1 MSFQLRVL
9 PLHPEDLGTQRCRIG
24 PSIFKSLNLKLGSLV
39 QLSAF
44 GGSCLCTVWPRKD
57 LTDGFLQFDLKCSTQ
72 ELIRKT
78 WKNHTVHQDQ
88 IKRLSYVKVEH
99 VTVNVVVRSTEAK
112 NTLSPSLLQ
121 ELVSD
126 LLRNVYVCGNS
137 LVSVDDTV
145 TPIIFLKILNLT
157 PFTNEAGLI
166 TSKSTIQIKDIV
178 TLQWYDQIS
187 LNSEQIPLGGLE
199 EVTTAVKEILTLPF
213 QYPQS
218 LKKLSLS
225 SPRGVL
231 LIGPPGVG
239 KTLLVKAVAREV
251 AAYVLGIS
259 GPAIHGSRPG
269 ESEES
274 LRNLFQQAGEL
285 SNEGPCILFI
295 DEIDSLCPKRG
306 NSTGGPE
313 NRIVAQLLTLMDGIN
328 SEDKV
333 VILATTNRPDTLDP
347 ALRRPGRFDREV
359 VIGAPTL
366 KQRKAILE
374 ALTCNMPLS
383 KDVDIVHLAE
393 MTPGFVGADLSALCR
408 EAALRAVLHGSEG
421 SIDKIQMADFCDASK
436 KIQPSCLRGSI
447 GLKEVSAVAW
457 EHIGGLDEV
466 KLKLKQSIEWPMKF
480 PEAFVRM
487 GLSRPKGV
495 LLCGPPGC
503 AKTTLVKAAA
513 NSCYCTFLS
522 VSGADLF
529 SPYVGDSEKILSEVF
544 RQARASAPS
553 LLFLDEIESIIGSRS
568 TRSNNSG
575 VQERVLSVLL
585 NELDG
590 IGLKITE
597 RRGARHKRHCHDDDS
612 EQDEGSLKLDFLEV
626 CNKDVMVVAATNLP
640 GMLDDALLR
649 PGRLD
654 KIIHVPP
661 PDKQAR
667 YAILKIY
674 TEKFSL
680 DGNINLEEL
689 AEQTSQFSGADLEN
703 LCREAA
709 LLALQEGG
717 LNATAVTRDH
727 FVKCLQTYRPSLA
740 AVIESSVSRNKEITL

>member
-408 EAALRAVLHGSEG
+408 EAALRAVLHGSE
-421 SIDKIQMADFCDASK
+421 
-436 KIQPSCLRGSI
+436 
-447 GLKEVSAVAW
+447 
-457 EHIGGLDEV
+457 
-466 KLKLKQSIEWPMKF
+466 SIEWPMKF